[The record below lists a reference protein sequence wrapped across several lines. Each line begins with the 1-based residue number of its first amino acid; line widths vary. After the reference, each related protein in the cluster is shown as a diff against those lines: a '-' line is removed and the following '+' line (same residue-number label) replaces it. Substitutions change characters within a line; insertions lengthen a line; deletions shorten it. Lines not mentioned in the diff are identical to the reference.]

1 MLAEIVPSAILPALT
16 LKLKLETPLSRFV
29 TDPVNPLLVEVLD
42 PNVGT
47 RPAGVTGVA
56 LLEDVEDS
64 ELTPYGV

>member
-1 MLAEIVPSAILPALT
+1 MLPETVPSAMLPALT
-16 LKLKLETPLSRFV
+16 LKLKLLFPPSRFV
-29 TDPVNPLLVEVLD
+29 TDPVKPSEVGVLA

-64 ELTPYGV
+64 ELTPYEV